1 MTVSEGQST
10 VDLLEQ
16 LRAALDD
23 VEPLLGGRIV
33 DIEMARLRVLTD
45 PTRFRLEFASLI
57 ESAVGDAEPTH
68 SITVRVARTGGAARI
83 EVFDDHAGGSS
94 DGVISSMTVP
104 LAPGASSAADA

>member
-1 MTVSEGQST
+1 VSEGQIT

-16 LRAALDD
+16 LRGALDD
-23 VEPLLGGRIV
+23 VESLLGGRIV

-45 PTRFRLEFASLI
+45 PARFRREFAALI
-57 ESAVGDAEPTH
+57 ESAVADAEATH

-83 EVFDDHAGGSS
+83 EVFDHEGGPS
-94 DGVISSMTVP
+94 DGVIASMTVP

>member
-1 MTVSEGQST
+1 MSEDQNT

-16 LRAALDD
+16 LRVALDD
-23 VEPLLGGRIV
+23 VEPLLAGRII

-45 PTRFRLEFASLI
+45 PLLFRREFASLM
-57 ESAVGDAEPTH
+57 EFAVADAEPTH

-83 EVFDDHAGGSS
+83 ELIDEHDGGPT
-94 DGVISSMTVP
+94 DRVIGSMTGA

>member
-1 MTVSEGQST
+1 VSEGQIT

-23 VEPLLGGRIV
+23 VEPLLEGRIV

-45 PTRFRLEFASLI
+45 PARFRREFASLI
-57 ESAVGDAEPTH
+57 ESAVADTEPSR
-68 SITVRVARTGGAARI
+68 SIAVRVARTGGAARI
-83 EVFDDHAGGSS
+83 EVFDDHEGELS
-94 DGVISSMTVP
+94 DGVIGLMSVP

>member
-1 MTVSEGQST
+1 MSEDQCT

-16 LRAALDD
+16 LRVALDD
-23 VEPLLGGRIV
+23 VEPLLAGRIV

-45 PTRFRLEFASLI
+45 PVLFRREFASLI
-57 ESAVGDAEPTH
+57 ESAVTDAEATQ

-83 EVFDDHAGGSS
+83 EVFADHDGAPS
-94 DGVISSMTVP
+94 DRVVSSMTVP

>member
-1 MTVSEGQST
+1 MSEDQNT

-16 LRAALDD
+16 LRVALDD
-23 VEPLLGGRIV
+23 VEPLLAGRII

-45 PTRFRLEFASLI
+45 PLLFRREFASLMA
-57 ESAVGDAEPTH
+57 SAVAHAEPTH

-83 EVFDDHAGGSS
+83 EVFDEHDGSPS
-94 DGVISSMTVP
+94 DRVIGSMTVP